1 MNPVPR
7 NCCSNKQY
15 NNKSCASTR
24 TSFTCQPVSCPDETA
39 SYQSMSKHQLM
50 KLINEVSFA
59 IDDIVLFLDTHPED
73 QKALDY
79 FTHLSDK
86 RKMLISI
93 YSSKYAPLTLDS
105 YDSKDTACWDW
116 IMKPWPWEIH
126 TEGGCK

>member
-15 NNKSCASTR
+15 NTKPYASSR
-24 TSFTCQPVSCPDETA
+24 TSFSCQPVSCPDETA

-79 FTHLSDK
+79 FTHLFEK
-86 RKMLISI
+86 RKMLLSI